1 MSAPFVSRVLLAATF
16 TGVRTPDVKAL
27 GVLEVWFLYQA
38 ARPDVVQLAVP
49 ALRRGWS
56 IPRAALA
63 AGMFR
68 PTATD
73 TAMAIAPGPRRVR
86 LLLPADRGRVSLYT
100 PREKLLAALCDTAT
114 VVPFDHDYATAELVE
129 LWAGWS
135 R

>member
-1 MSAPFVSRVLLAATF
+1 MSAPFVSRVLYAATF

-38 ARPDVVQLAVP
+38 ARPELVQLAVP
-49 ALRRGWS
+49 GLRRGWS

-73 TAMAIAPGPRRVR
+73 TGAAIAPGPRRVR
-86 LLLPADRGRVSLYT
+86 LLLPAERGRVGLYT
-100 PREKLLAALCDTAT
+100 PREKLLAAICDTAT
-114 VVPFDHDYATAELVE
+114 VVPFDHSDPTADRVDL
-129 LWAGWS
+129 LAGWS